1 MPYLHWAIAISLSLL
16 VHIGIALEY
25 VRTSLPDNDGGASA
39 KGDYGFEIGLG
50 MAGSYSNAISRQK
63 TEERQR
69 LAEQQ
74 SKGQTLKQKEKTQP
88 RQKAKLA
95 DNLAPP
101 STIKRP
107 LPKTADYRHT
117 TAESEPTPTPEPT
130 TRSLSA
136 NTDPAQQTQSATHS
150 PPAAPKATGS
160 GNQSSLGGRPGAA
173 KNYFSS
179 LMAWLNT
186 HKNYPKL
193 AKKNKE
199 QGIVKLKFTVTR
211 EGDISN
217 ASIHTSSG
225 YQRLDQAA
233 IQMLRAASPVPPIPN
248 DLGRSTLTLV
258 IPIEYSLI
266 TNNSYKE

>member
-1 MPYLHWAIAISLSLL
+1 MSYLHWVFAISLSLFF
-16 VHIGIALEY
+16 HIGIALHY
-25 VRTSLPDNDGGASA
+25 MRTSLPENDGRASA
-39 KGDYGFEIGLG
+39 QGDYGFEIGLG
-50 MAGSYSNAISRQK
+50 MAGSYSNAISRQN
-63 TEERQR
+63 TEESQR
-69 LAEQQ
+69 LVEQLSHEQ
-74 SKGQTLKQKEKTQP
+74 KLKQKEKKQP

-101 STIKRP
+101 SMIKRP
-107 LPKTADYRHT
+107 PPKVADYQHT
-117 TAESEPTPTPEPT
+117 KAESEPAPTPEPT
-130 TRSLSA
+130 TRSIPA
-136 NTDPAQQTQSATHS
+136 TTEPAQQTQSANHS
-150 PPAAPKATGS
+150 PPAAPRATGS
-160 GNQSSLGGRPGAA
+160 GNQSTLGGRPGAA
-173 KNYFSS
+173 KTYFSS

-217 ASIHTSSG
+217 ASIHNSSG
-225 YQRLDQAA
+225 YQSLDQAA
-233 IQMLRAASPVPPIPN
+233 MQMLRAASPVPPIPN

>member
-1 MPYLHWAIAISLSLL
+1 MSYLHWVIAISLSLL
-16 VHIGIALEY
+16 IHIGIALEY
-25 VRTSLPDNDGGASA
+25 MRTSLPDNDGGASA
-39 KGDYGFEIGLG
+39 QGDYGFEIGLG
-50 MAGSYSNAISRQK
+50 IAGSYSNTISRQK

-69 LAEQQ
+69 LAAEQQ
-74 SKGQTLKQKEKTQP
+74 SKVQKLKQKEKKQP
-88 RQKAKLA
+88 RKRE
-95 DNLAPP
+95 NLVPP
-101 STIKRP
+101 STKKRP

-117 TAESEPTPTPEPT
+117 TAEPDPAPTPEPL
-130 TRSLSA
+130 TRSIPA
-136 NTDPAQQTQSATHS
+136 TTDAAQQTQNANHS
-150 PPAAPKATGS
+150 SPAAPKATGS
-160 GNQSSLGGRPGAA
+160 GNQSSVGGRPGAA

-199 QGIVKLKFTVTR
+199 QGIVKLKFTITR